1 MPRSTRRRGSD
12 RDKNLVGF
20 LIGDVHY
27 AVDIRRVKEIIRP
40 LAIVPLPHPPPAV
53 IGVADHRG
61 EVVPV
66 IDVRARFGLPGIG
79 ATRRTKWILV
89 TLPGKTVGLVID
101 AITEVFA
108 AGDEDQRSVPSI
120 GMGDAARG
128 IVAVFG
134 HEGSLVFVLDVDRI
148 GAAAELIEASALHA
162 AGQAGGGSGAPGA
175 ATSEPGASGAAR
187 GSLASGRSGG
197 RA

>member
-1 MPRSTRRRGSD
+1 MTMAREVRMRGAD

-20 LIGDVHY
+20 LIADVNY

-40 LAIVPLPHPPPAV
+40 LPIVPIPHPPPAV

-66 IDVRARFGLPGIG
+66 LDVRRRFALPAI
-79 ATRRTKWILV
+79 ATTRRTKWVLV
-89 TLPGKTVGLVID
+89 MLPGKNVGLVVD

-108 AGDEDQRSVPSI
+108 ATDDDQRAVPSI
-120 GMGDAARG
+120 GKGDASRG
-128 IVAVFG
+128 ITSVLG
-134 HEGSLVFVLDVDRI
+134 HGGTLVFVLDVDQI
-148 GAAAELIEASALHA
+148 GAAAELVDVGNLEL
-162 AGQAGGGSGAPGA
+162 
-175 ATSEPGASGAAR
+175 
-187 GSLASGRSGG
+187 RS

>member
-1 MPRSTRRRGSD
+1 MRRRGSD

-27 AVDIRRVKEIIRP
+27 AVDIQRVKEIIRP
-40 LAIVPLPHPPPAV
+40 LPLVALPHPPPAV

-66 IDVRARFGLPGIG
+66 LDVRRRFGLPPTEQ
-79 ATRRTKWILV
+79 TRRTKWLLV
-89 TLPGKTVGLVID
+89 VMPGRTVGLVVD
-101 AITEVFA
+101 AVSDVFA
-108 AGDEDQRSVPSI
+108 AGEEDQRSVPSI

-128 IVAVFG
+128 ITAVFG
-134 HEGSLVFVLDVDRI
+134 HRGSLVFVLDVDRI
-148 GAAAELIEASALHA
+148 GAAAELVDVA
-162 AGQAGGGSGAPGA
+162 AF
-175 ATSEPGASGAAR
+175 TEELR
-187 GSLASGRSGG
+187 G

>member
-1 MPRSTRRRGSD
+1 MRRRGSD

-27 AVDIRRVKEIIRP
+27 AVDIQRVKEIIRP
-40 LAIVPLPHPPPAV
+40 LPLVALPHPPPAV

-66 IDVRARFGLPGIG
+66 LDVRRRFGLPPTEE
-79 ATRRTKWILV
+79 TRRTKWLLV
-89 TLPGKTVGLVID
+89 VMPGRTVGLVVD
-101 AITEVFA
+101 AVSDVFA
-108 AGDEDQRSVPSI
+108 AGEEDQRSVPSI

-128 IVAVFG
+128 ITAVFG
-134 HEGSLVFVLDVDRI
+134 HRGSLVFVLDVDRI
-148 GAAAELIEASALHA
+148 GAAAELVDVA
-162 AGQAGGGSGAPGA
+162 AF
-175 ATSEPGASGAAR
+175 TEELR
-187 GSLASGRSGG
+187 G

>member
-1 MPRSTRRRGSD
+1 MSRALRRRGGD

-40 LAIVPLPHPPPAV
+40 LAVVALPHPPPAV

-61 EVVPV
+61 EVVP
-66 IDVRARFGLPGIG
+66 ILDVRTRFGLPAIG
-79 ATRRTKWILV
+79 VTRRTKWILV
-89 TLPGKTVGLVID
+89 MLPGKAVGLVVD

-108 AGDEDQRSVPSI
+108 AGEEDQRSVPSI

-128 IVAVFG
+128 ITAVFG
-134 HEGSLVFVLDVDRI
+134 HRGTLVFVLDVDRI
-148 GAAAELIEASALHA
+148 GAAAELVDV
-162 AGQAGGGSGAPGA
+162 SG
-175 ATSEPGASGAAR
+175 
-187 GSLASGRSGG
+187 LASIRE
-197 RA
+197 RP